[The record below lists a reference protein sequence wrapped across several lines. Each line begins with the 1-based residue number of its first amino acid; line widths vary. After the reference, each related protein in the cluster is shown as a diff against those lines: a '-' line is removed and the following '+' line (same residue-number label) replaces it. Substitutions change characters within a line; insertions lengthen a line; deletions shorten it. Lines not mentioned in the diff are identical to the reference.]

1 MFGENSP
8 GHYIMLFEEIN
19 FKYMPC
25 SAVSQN
31 LFFFSSSD
39 FHPASSLVLS
49 RCEKHYL
56 TFAIWICLLVFAFKT
71 DH

>member
-1 MFGENSP
+1 MFGESST

-25 SAVSQN
+25 SATEFV
-31 LFFFSSSD
+31 FFSSSD

-56 TFAIWICLLVFAFKT
+56 TFAIWICLLVFAFMT